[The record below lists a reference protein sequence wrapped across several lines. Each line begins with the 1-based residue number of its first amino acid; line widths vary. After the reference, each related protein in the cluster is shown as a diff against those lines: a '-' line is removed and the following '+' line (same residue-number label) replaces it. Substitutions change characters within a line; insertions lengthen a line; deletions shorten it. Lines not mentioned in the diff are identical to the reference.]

1 MEIISQKSLDAF
13 EIKKSLDEMKK
24 RDKELNFRAKK
35 VDEYIGIITKSR
47 KPSEIRKEL
56 EELGITRLGEHNI
69 TTIMNIMPT
78 DIDSLKTTLSGEN
91 LTLKEEDLKKI
102 LDTVKKHA

>member
-1 MEIISQKSLDAF
+1 M
-13 EIKKSLDEMKK
+13 KKGLDEMKK

-35 VDEYIGIITKSR
+35 VDEYIGIITKSK

-56 EELGITRLGEHNI
+56 GELGITRLGDHNI

-78 DIDSLKTTLSGEN
+78 DMDSLKTTLSGEN
-91 LTLKEEDLKKI
+91 LTLKEDDLKKI
-102 LDTVKKHA
+102 LDTVKKYA

>member
-1 MEIISQKSLDAF
+1 MEIISQKSLDAL
-13 EIKKSLDEMKK
+13 EMKKGLDEMKK

-35 VDEYIGIITKSR
+35 VDEYIGIITKSK

-56 EELGITRLGEHNI
+56 GELGITRLGDHNI

-78 DIDSLKTTLSGEN
+78 DMDSLKTTLSGEN
-91 LTLKEEDLKKI
+91 LTLKEDDLKKI
-102 LDTVKKHA
+102 LDTVKKYA